1 MYKNEGGKKNSTW
14 QNVMQANEARRDEE
28 KTQQHRMNDERQRT
42 TPNGSEIK
50 VRLKK
55 KQSTNKQT
63 NIKRDGKPNKVVCQ
77 NVKIATTTTKC
88 VCRGKRGQKTKS
100 RLPSENEK
108 GNDLKDSVKPLRIDR
123 HMYLC
128 PRYS

>member
-50 VRLKK
+50 VRQKK
-55 KQSTNKQT
+55 NSPQTSKQISKETEN
-63 NIKRDGKPNKVVCQ
+63 R
-77 NVKIATTTTKC
+77 TKLFA
-88 VCRGKRGQKTKS
+88 KMSK
-100 RLPSENEK
+100 
-108 GNDLKDSVKPLRIDR
+108 
-123 HMYLC
+123 
-128 PRYS
+128 